1 MDHGENT
8 GHYGYRD
15 GSNRRLL
22 VLCDH
27 ATNRIPTE
35 LGNLG
40 LPPEELNRHIAY
52 DIGALPLAKAIA
64 ARLSAPMF
72 WHAWSRLVVDPNRY
86 PTCREVVIPQS
97 DLTVVPANQGLCE
110 ARRSERIAR
119 YHTPYHAAIR
129 EHLDVAAAAGERPVL
144 LAIHSMTPMKRED
157 RRPREMQTAV
167 LRLEDESGQ
176 RLAGPLID
184 WLRGQ
189 TLTVGDN
196 DPYSAIELNSM
207 GYTLD
212 HHGRARGLP
221 YLLVEVRQDL
231 LEQPEAIEAW
241 ADQLVAGFR
250 AVCGVGR

>member
-1 MDHGENT
+1 MDRAAIAD
-8 GHYGYRD
+8 YGKRD
-15 GSNRRLL
+15 GMDRRWL

-27 ATNRIPTE
+27 ATNRIPAE
-35 LGNLG
+35 LGDLG
-40 LPPEELNRHIAY
+40 LPPAELERHIAY
-52 DIGALPLAKAIA
+52 DIGALPLAQAIA

-110 ARRSERIAR
+110 RRHAERIAR
-119 YHTPYHAAIR
+119 YHAPYHAAIR
-129 EHLDVAAAAGERPVL
+129 EHLDTAAAAGERPML

-157 RRPREMQTAV
+157 QRPRHMQTAV
-167 LRLEDESGQ
+167 LRLEDDSGE
-176 RLAGPLID
+176 RLAGPLIG

-189 TLTVGDN
+189 GLTVGDN
-196 DPYSAIELNSM
+196 DPYSAIELQSM

-212 HHGRARGLP
+212 QHGRARGLP

-231 LEQPEAIEAW
+231 LQQPTHIEAW
-241 ADQLVAGFR
+241 ADRLVAGFR
-250 AVCGVGR
+250 AVCGAD